1 MITGDSCTHGLLLSL
16 FRTSRLWLDGPI
28 FEIECRHKCLRRNTE
43 CSWNGNFKVDKAVR
57 RNRISVRRH
66 NLEVRPRLVEN
77 FYRFAPML
85 RRKVGVA
92 QRHPIIAVTQ
102 QLSDGV
108 EINGPHREA

>member
-1 MITGDSCTHGLLLSL
+1 MVFSFPCSEPAVFGWTGQY
-16 FRTSRLWLDGPI
+16 SRLSVDTSAFGL
-28 FEIECRHKCLRRNTE
+28 NTE
-43 CSWNGNFKVDKAVR
+43 CFWNGNFKVDKAVR

-77 FYRFAPML
+77 LYRFAPML